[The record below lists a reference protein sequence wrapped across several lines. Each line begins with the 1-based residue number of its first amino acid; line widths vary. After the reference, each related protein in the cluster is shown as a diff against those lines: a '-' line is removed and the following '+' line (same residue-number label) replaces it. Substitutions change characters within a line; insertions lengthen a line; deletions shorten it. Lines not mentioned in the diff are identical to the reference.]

1 MTQFLDVIIEV
12 FFSNDSRWTEDGKG
26 ERFFPA
32 PVNYRSK
39 WTVRGP
45 PLTPA
50 FYREAWWL

>member
-1 MTQFLDVIIEV
+1 MTQFLGVIIEV